1 MCGIVGELNFRY
13 PVDVENIIKMA
24 DAIKHRGPD
33 GEGFYINKNIG
44 LGHRRLSIIDLSDSG
59 KQPMISDDR
68 SLVIVFNGEIYN
80 YQEIR
85 SELAR
90 EGCTFSGSSDTE
102 VVVQAIQ
109 IWGLDRSLER
119 FIGMFAFALWD
130 TRKKILFLVR
140 DRLGVKPLYYQ
151 INNKSLIF
159 ASEPKALYT
168 HPNFLNKISSKGLGQ
183 FFCFGYTLGSET
195 VFDGMSKLPAGHW
208 LSISGNGD
216 TNLHGYWSI
225 DHIKRGSFKGTFDE
239 ATDKL
244 LKICDS
250 AFKYRLIADVPVGVF
265 LSGGVDSVFLSA
277 FIKNRLGKDLQH
289 FTLGFSDTLFDES
302 VKASRLAQYLGINH
316 STKVIDDN
324 DAQKALLKFTDI
336 WDEPFGDTSGIPTSI
351 LSQFAGNHVKVALS
365 ADGGD
370 ELFCGYESYG
380 AYKTRYDLLSS
391 VPCSL
396 RAGMSNV
403 MRMIPYRKII
413 TSMSSRSGA
422 TKKNPQTIARF
433 EKMLE
438 LFSINGIQ
446 DIIRVMNEKGW
457 TSSSVY
463 EVLNLD
469 SVDLLEGTPFD
480 PSFELHSD
488 SSIVDV
494 MMRSDLKAFLGE
506 DILTKVDRASMAHSL
521 ECRDPFLDHRLVEFA
536 YSLPL
541 EYLYK
546 DGVHK
551 RILREKLKSWIPES
565 EMQSPKKGFS
575 IPLYDWLKGP
585 WKSMVMEHL
594 SPAAI
599 NQVGI
604 LNSATVKKELDY
616 FYKYEGG
623 RSEKI
628 MLMLNFQMWANRW
641 L

>member
-1 MCGIVGELNFRY
+1 MCGIVGELNFRN
-13 PVDVENIIKMA
+13 PVDIENINKMA

-33 GEGFYINKNIG
+33 GEGFYIDGDIG
-44 LGHRRLSIIDLSDSG
+44 LGHRRLSIIDLSDTG

-80 YQEIR
+80 YQELR
-85 SELAR
+85 NELTR
-90 EGCTFSGSSDTE
+90 QGCTFRGSSDTE
-102 VVVQAIQ
+102 VVVNAIQ
-109 IWGLDRSLER
+109 IWGLARSLEKS
-119 FIGMFAFALWD
+119 IGMFAFALWD
-130 TRKKILFLVR
+130 TKLKTLFLVR

-151 INNKSLIF
+151 INNNSLIF

-168 HPNFLNKISSKGLGQ
+168 HPDFSKKISSKGVGQ

-208 LSISGNGD
+208 LSISANGD
-216 TNLHGYWSI
+216 ANIHCYWSI
-225 DHIKRGSFKGTFDE
+225 DHIQRGSFEGTFNE

-244 LKICDS
+244 LEICDS

-277 FIKNRLGKDLQH
+277 FIKNRLGKDLEH
-289 FTLGFSDTLFDES
+289 FTLGFSDTLYDES
-302 VKASRLAQYLGINH
+302 AKASRLAQYLDIRH
-316 STKVIDDN
+316 STKVIDAN
-324 DAQKALLKFTDI
+324 DAQKALQTFTDI

-351 LSQFAGNHVKVALS
+351 LSQFARKHVKVALS

-380 AYKTRYDLLSS
+380 AYKSRYDLLSR
-391 VPCSL
+391 VPSTL
-396 RAGMSNV
+396 RVGIANIINV
-403 MRMIPYRKII
+403 IPYREII
-413 TSMSSRSGA
+413 TGISSRSGA
-422 TKKNPQTIARF
+422 PKKNPQTIARF

-446 DIIRVMNEKGW
+446 DITRIMNEKGW
-457 TSSSVY
+457 TTRSVY
-463 EVLNLD
+463 KVLNLTPT
-469 SVDLLEGTPFD
+469 DLLSGTLFD
-480 PSFELHSD
+480 PKLEPPK
-488 SSIVDV
+488 SISIMDA
-494 MMRSDLKAFLGE
+494 MMRSDLKNFLGE
-506 DILTKVDRASMAHSL
+506 DILTKVDRASMACSL

-541 EYLYK
+541 EYLYR
-546 DGVHK
+546 DGVYK
-551 RILREKLKSWIPES
+551 RILKEKLKSWIPHS
-565 EMQSPKKGFS
+565 ELRSPKKGFS
-575 IPLYDWLKGP
+575 IPLYDWLRGP

-594 SPAAI
+594 SPTAI
-599 NQVGI
+599 NRVGI
-604 LNSATVKKELDY
+604 LNSVTVKKELDY
-616 FYKYEGG
+616 FYNYEGG